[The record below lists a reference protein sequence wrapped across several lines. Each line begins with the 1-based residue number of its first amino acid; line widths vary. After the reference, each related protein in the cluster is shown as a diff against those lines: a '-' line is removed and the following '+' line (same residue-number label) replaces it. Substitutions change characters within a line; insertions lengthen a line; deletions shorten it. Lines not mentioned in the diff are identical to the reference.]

1 MARFT
6 DDYLSY
12 SLEQLK
18 SMPTRQLLA
27 HYRSLYCAGDNWY
40 WEQVDWNEKHA
51 YQALVKS
58 VLDTREHI
66 PNKQEGKTL
75 RRLRQKRGYK

>member
-1 MARFT
+1 MARFR

-12 SLEQLK
+12 TLEQLK
-18 SMPTRQLLA
+18 QMHTRQLLT
-27 HYRSLYCAGDNWY
+27 HYQSLRSAGDEY
-40 WEQVDWNEKHA
+40 IWEQKDWDEKHE

-66 PNKQEGKTL
+66 PNKLESKAL
-75 RRLRQKRGYK
+75 RKARKKKGN

>member
-1 MARFT
+1 MAQFT
-6 DDYLSY
+6 DNYLNY

-27 HYRSLYCAGDNWY
+27 HYKSLYSAGDNWI
-40 WEQVDWNEKHA
+40 WEQKDWDEKHE

-66 PNKQEGKTL
+66 PNKLESKAIRKARKKKGK
-75 RRLRQKRGYK
+75 

>member
-27 HYRSLYCAGDNWY
+27 HYRSLYSAGDDWY
-40 WEQVDWNEKHA
+40 WEQVDWDEKHE

-66 PNKQEGKTL
+66 PNKLESKL
-75 RRLRQKRGYK
+75 KRKARKKKGN